1 MPEKFLQSVDN
12 ALKILELFSGNI
24 QELGVSDVSRA
35 LGLGRSTAHRLLTTL
50 ENRGFVEQS
59 PTTGKYKLGMKIVNI
74 GAGILG
80 RLNIIKEC
88 HPCLEDVSNET
99 GESSHLALYNQG
111 QITFV
116 DKVPGR
122 NPAIMASMIGLQR
135 PAYPTGTGKALLA
148 FLPEDEL
155 EKYLRNCQLQK
166 LTFATITNRNEL
178 RQRLEQIREQGYSE
192 DQQEME
198 EGLVCFAAPV
208 RDRTGRVVAAMSVS
222 GAASRMN
229 MRKEELVKKIKEAAE
244 QASRNCGWSPEYE
257 WK

>member
-1 MPEKFLQSVDN
+1 MSEKFLQSVDN

-24 QELGVSDVSRA
+24 QELGVSDVGRS

-50 ENRGFVEQS
+50 ENRRFVEQN
-59 PTTGKYKLGMKIVNI
+59 PATGKYKLGMKIVNI

-88 HPCLEDVSNET
+88 HPCLEEVSNDT
-99 GESSHLALYNQG
+99 GESAHLALYNQG
-111 QITFV
+111 EITFV

-135 PAYPTGTGKALLA
+135 PAYTTGTGKALLA
-148 FLPEDEL
+148 FLPEPDL
-155 EKYLRNCQLQK
+155 EKYVRTCQLNK
-166 LTFATITNRNEL
+166 FTTATINDRYEL
-178 RQRLEQIREQGYSE
+178 KKQLDQIREQGYSE

-198 EGLVCFAAPV
+198 EGLVCFAAPI

-229 MRKEELVKKIKEAAE
+229 MRREELVKKIKEAAE
-244 QASRNCGWSPEYE
+244 KASRNCGWSPDYE